1 MPQLQNHQAQR
12 RRTRDLQ
19 QGSAPQAAAGVRAMA
34 TNRVPAPWA
43 LRVIGRR
50 GLLMRHAALQT
61 LAVEAG
67 ATLDVARVPRA
78 ARVVATSSPQM
89 AEVPAETSGRAG
101 ILVEN

>member
-1 MPQLQNHQAQR
+1 M
-12 RRTRDLQ
+12 
-19 QGSAPQAAAGVRAMA
+19 AM
-34 TNRVPAPWA
+34 NRVPAPWA

-67 ATLDVARVPRA
+67 ATLDLSRVPRA
-78 ARVVATSSPQM
+78 GRPVATPGPDTPGM
-89 AEVPAETSGRAG
+89 PTERPDTA